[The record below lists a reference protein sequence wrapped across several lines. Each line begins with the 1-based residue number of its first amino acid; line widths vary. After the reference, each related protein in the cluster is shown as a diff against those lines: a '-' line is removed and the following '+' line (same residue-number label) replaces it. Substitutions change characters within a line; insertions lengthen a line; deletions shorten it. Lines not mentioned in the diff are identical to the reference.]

1 MDVRTIGLDAD
12 VCKMGVET
20 GFIKLG
26 VSGLVGDLCD
36 MSLAHLGLSI
46 MGLLG
51 ELINPRNLPGGARH
65 RGMSICSLLHVPA
78 ALAFLPREGT

>member
-1 MDVRTIGLDAD
+1 MDVGTTGLGAE
-12 VCKMGVET
+12 VCKGLET

-26 VSGLVGDLCD
+26 VSDLVGDLCD

-51 ELINPRNLPGGARH
+51 ELINPRALDGNLPGGARH

-78 ALAFLPREGT
+78 A

>member
-26 VSGLVGDLCD
+26 VSDLVGDLCD

-51 ELINPRNLPGGARH
+51 EWIIPRTLDGNLPGGTRH

-78 ALAFLPREGT
+78 T

>member
-12 VCKMGVET
+12 VCKRGVET

-26 VSGLVGDLCD
+26 VSDLVGDLLCD

-65 RGMSICSLLHVPA
+65 MGIVAGMSICSLLHVPA
-78 ALAFLPREGT
+78 A

>member
-12 VCKMGVET
+12 VCKRGVET

-26 VSGLVGDLCD
+26 VSDLVGDLCD
-36 MSLAHLGLSI
+36 MSLAHLALSI

-51 ELINPRNLPGGARH
+51 GCVVPIALDWNVPG
-65 RGMSICSLLHVPA
+65 
-78 ALAFLPREGT
+78 

>member
-1 MDVRTIGLDAD
+1 MDVETIGLDAE
-12 VCKMGVET
+12 VCGMGLDT
-20 GFIKLG
+20 GFIKLLG
-26 VSGLVGDLCD
+26 ASDLVGDLCD

-51 ELINPRNLPGGARH
+51 ELINPRTLDGNLPGGARH

-78 ALAFLPREGT
+78 V

>member
-26 VSGLVGDLCD
+26 VSDLVGDLLCD
-36 MSLAHLGLSI
+36 MSLAHLALSI
-46 MGLLG
+46 MGF
-51 ELINPRNLPGGARH
+51 IR
-65 RGMSICSLLHVPA
+65 
-78 ALAFLPREGT
+78 T